1 MSKNIIII
9 ILFLSLFSI
18 TTQVEWNIEMLLNAT
33 YENMTKTNNSL
44 SYYLM
49 DPDGIFS
56 EKEYIQLQKDLL
68 TFSTREEFIPYFF
81 IVKSFD
87 IKGITN
93 KNEYFEKTLKQIE
106 LYLTMP
112 LMQNYINYQE
122 LFIAFVSIK
131 ENIISVRANTA
142 LNNRLS
148 NYSLGKIKKNGEE
161 ILKKNDYIQL
171 FRNILEDVST
181 FIDNDYDYIDDK
193 KEKDPKKKDDD
204 DDNDN
209 PFWPYHDDDDEEVE
223 EEDPW
228 KDFNPKKPE
237 KKDDKKE
244 DKKDDKIDEKKE
256 KDVNKINDKKNEDS
270 FYKLLAWILIFII
283 FVIGII
289 LYFIMKKFKILN
301 RKNINYQQLMG
312 VEFNEI

>member
-1 MSKNIIII
+1 
-9 ILFLSLFSI
+9 
-18 TTQVEWNIEMLLNAT
+18 
-33 YENMTKTNNSL
+33 
-44 SYYLM
+44 M

-68 TFSTREEFIPYFF
+68 TFSTGEEFIPYFF

-161 ILKKNDYIQL
+161 ILKKNDYIKL

-228 KDFNPKKPE
+228 KDFNPKKPTKKDE
-237 KKDDKKE
+237 KKDKE
-244 DKKDDKIDEKKE
+244 EKDEIKEKDEKK
-256 KDVNKINDKKNEDS
+256 INENKNEGGV
-270 FYKLLAWILIFII
+270 YKLLTWILIFALCII
-283 FVIGII
+283 CVILFFI
-289 LYFIMKKFKILN
+289 LKKFKILN

-312 VEFNEI
+312 VEFNNI